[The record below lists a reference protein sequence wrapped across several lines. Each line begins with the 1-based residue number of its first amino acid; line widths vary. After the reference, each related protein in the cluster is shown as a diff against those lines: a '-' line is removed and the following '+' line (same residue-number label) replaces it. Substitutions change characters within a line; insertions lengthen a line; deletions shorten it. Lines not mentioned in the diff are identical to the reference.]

1 MPGGKR
7 NECVREEQEEEKKK
21 KVHKKIS
28 KFFFS
33 FKHSLTSFETEGSTF
48 LCLAGGCASDIVAF
62 GLGSS
67 TSKEPTVP
75 FVRTW
80 PPFLALVLSR
90 SSEDLGQQ
98 LQRISA
104 SDLYENPKT
113 KNWKLK

>member
-1 MPGGKR
+1 M
-7 NECVREEQEEEKKK
+7 NVSEKSRRRRRRRRRCT
-21 KVHKKIS
+21 KKIS

-67 TSKEPTVP
+67 NAKEPTVP